1 VTLDGAAEVGED
13 DKQGNKMNYEK
24 IVTLYDTAAH
34 AADARRSLEGAGFP
48 PSEISTLTSSGL
60 AVSGEKL
67 SEPGIWRRL
76 FGRDIEQR
84 DAAVYG
90 RVVGSGGAV
99 LTVRVPE
106 SDVPK
111 ALGILN
117 AHQAVDVQHRAVQ
130 EGLISGSTATAPIP
144 TAQPAAAPAARS
156 ATGEEV
162 LRLAEEQLEVGKR
175 LVREGTT
182 RIRRFVVETP
192 IERQV
197 TLHEEHV
204 KVIRRAISD
213 PESIRNID
221 WTEKT
226 IEVDETA
233 EEPVVSKSAH
243 IAEEVVIQKE
253 AADKVTTLRD
263 KVRRQQVEV
272 ERLAGTETVSKK

>member
-1 VTLDGAAEVGED
+1 MT
-13 DKQGNKMNYEK
+13 YEK
-24 IVTLYDTAAH
+24 IVTLYDTAGH
-34 AADARRSLEGAGFP
+34 AADARRSLEAAGFP

-76 FGRDIEQR
+76 FGRDIAQHE
-84 DAAVYG
+84 ATVYS
-90 RVVGSGGAV
+90 RVVGSGGTV

-130 EGLISGSTATAPIP
+130 EGLISGSAAASIP
-144 TAQPAAAPAARS
+144 TPQPVARAAA
-156 ATGEEV
+156 GEEV
-162 LRLAEEQLEVGKR
+162 LRLAEEQLEIGKR

-204 KVIRRAISD
+204 RVLRRAISD

-226 IEVDETA
+226 VEIDETA

-253 AADKVTTLRD
+253 SADHVTTVRD
-263 KVRRQQVEV
+263 KVRRQQIDV
-272 ERLAGTETVSKK
+272 ERIPDKETVVKK